1 MNAENM
7 TNLSVAGSQY
17 GRDAA
22 PTPGGQGW
30 FSPLGRLPLTT
41 DRVRATGAVR
51 EHAGFFG
58 HLGRALTEWPLPTDA
73 PSNDLYPWKVRPA
86 LIALD
91 GGKVLV
97 AETGKE
103 PEPLDLAGIFGL
115 HREAL
120 LSYTS
125 LDRHQHPSLIF
136 AGSRVLAS
144 APEQVGEHSAEPQKE
159 QPVLVLLADFDRYLS
174 LGDAPLNLQGFENQE
189 QTLAEVIAARSGGSW
204 VSVRDYAAFA
214 YEGQGAAFAWGEVLA
229 AAASLSAW
237 HASSGFDGRTG
248 APTYATRGGWVRVTD
263 EGRELF
269 PRTDP
274 AVITAVT
281 ADCEGESKILLGQAR
296 AWGKGRFSTFAG
308 FVEGGEALETAVLRE
323 VYEECGG
330 RVISLRYLGSQP
342 WPFPR
347 SLMCGYLAEI
357 SNPNQVEADGAE
369 IEEIRWFSRAE
380 LLEAHRSGA
389 VQLPGPSSISRH
401 LIEFWLGQP
410 LGHSQTPAER

>member
-7 TNLSVAGSQY
+7 TNLSASSSQDDT
-17 GRDAA
+17 DAA
-22 PTPGGQGW
+22 PGAGGQGR

-41 DRVRATGAVR
+41 DRVRTSGAVR
-51 EHAGFFG
+51 EHPGFFA
-58 HLGRALTEWPLPTDA
+58 HLGQALTGRQDTTDRT
-73 PSNDLYPWKVRPA
+73 PSDLYPWLLSPA
-86 LIALD
+86 LLAVD
-91 GGKVLV
+91 RGKVLV
-97 AETGKE
+97 HTTDQGL
-103 PEPLDLAGIFGL
+103 EPLDLAQVFNL
-115 HREAL
+115 HAEAVL
-120 LSYTS
+120 DYTAR
-125 LDRHQHPSLIF
+125 DRHQHPTLIF
-136 AGSRVLAS
+136 AGSRVAAS
-144 APEQVGEHSAEPQKE
+144 APTQKGETTE
-159 QPVLVLLADFDRYLS
+159 QPVVVILADFDRFLD
-174 LGDAPLNLQGFENQE
+174 LGESPLNLQGFENQE
-189 QTLAEVIAARSGGSW
+189 QTLAEVVASRSGGEW
-204 VSVRDYAAFA
+204 VNIRDYAAYA

-237 HASSGFDGRTG
+237 HASSGFDARTG
-248 APTYATRGGWVRVTD
+248 TPTFATRGGWVRVTE

-281 ADCEGESKILLGQAR
+281 AETGGESKILLGQAR

-330 RVISLRYLGSQP
+330 LVTSLKYLGSQP

-357 SNPNQVEADGAE
+357 SNPDQVEADGAE
-369 IEEIRWFSRAE
+369 IEEIRWFSRPE
-380 LLEAHRSGA
+380 LLDAHRSGA
-389 VQLPGPSSISRH
+389 VQLPGPSSISRR

-410 LGHSQTPAER
+410 LGPAGRVD

>member
-7 TNLSVAGSQY
+7 TNLSASSSQD
-17 GRDAA
+17 GTDAA
-22 PTPGGQGW
+22 PGVGGQGW

-41 DRVRATGAVR
+41 DRVRTSGAVR
-51 EHAGFFG
+51 ERPGFFAYVG
-58 HLGRALTEWPLPTDA
+58 KALTDRQDTKDRTL
-73 PSNDLYPWKVRPA
+73 SDLYPWLLSPA
-86 LIALD
+86 LLAVD
-91 GGKVLV
+91 RGKVLV
-97 AETGKE
+97 HKTDQGL
-103 PEPLDLAGIFGL
+103 EPLDLAQVFNL
-115 HREAL
+115 HTEAVL
-120 LSYTS
+120 DYTS
-125 LDRHQHPSLIF
+125 RDRHQHPTLIF
-136 AGSRVLAS
+136 AGSRVAAS
-144 APEQVGEHSAEPQKE
+144 APGQKGETTE
-159 QPVLVLLADFDRYLS
+159 QPVLVILADFDRFLD
-174 LGDAPLNLQGFENQE
+174 LGESPLNLQGFENQE
-189 QTLAEVIAARSGGSW
+189 QTLAEVVAARSGGEW
-204 VSVRDYAAFA
+204 VNIRDYAAYS
-214 YEGQGAAFAWGEVLA
+214 YEGQGAAFDWGEVLA

-237 HASSGFDGRTG
+237 HASSGFDARTG
-248 APTYATRGGWVRVTD
+248 APTFATRGGWVRVTE

-281 ADCEGESKILLGQAR
+281 AEFGGESKILLGQAR

-330 RVISLRYLGSQP
+330 LVTSLKYLGSQP

-357 SNPNQVEADGAE
+357 SNPDQVEADGAE
-369 IEEIRWFSRAE
+369 IEEIRWFSRVE

-389 VQLPGPSSISRH
+389 VQLPGPSSISRR

-410 LGHSQTPAER
+410 LGPAGRVD

>member
-7 TNLSVAGSQY
+7 TNLSASSSQDDT
-17 GRDAA
+17 DAA
-22 PTPGGQGW
+22 PGTSGRGW

-41 DRVRATGAVR
+41 DRVRTSGSVR
-51 EHAGFFG
+51 ERPGFFA
-58 HLGRALTEWPLPTDA
+58 HLGQALTGRQDTTDRT
-73 PSNDLYPWKVRPA
+73 PSDLYPWFLSPA
-86 LIALD
+86 LLAVD
-91 GGKVLV
+91 RGKVLV
-97 AETGKE
+97 HKTDQGL
-103 PEPLDLAGIFGL
+103 EPLDLAQVFNL
-115 HREAL
+115 QAEAVL
-120 LSYTS
+120 DYTS
-125 LDRHQHPSLIF
+125 RDRHQHPTLIF
-136 AGSRVLAS
+136 AGSRVAAS
-144 APEQVGEHSAEPQKE
+144 APGQKGETTE
-159 QPVLVLLADFDRYLS
+159 QPVLVILADFDRFLD
-174 LGDAPLNLQGFENQE
+174 LGESPLNLQGFENQE
-189 QTLAEVIAARSGGSW
+189 QTLAEVVAARSGGEW
-204 VSVRDYAAFA
+204 VNIRDYAAYA

-237 HASSGFDGRTG
+237 HASSGYDARTG
-248 APTYATRGGWVRVTD
+248 APTFATRGGWVRVTE

-281 ADCEGESKILLGQAR
+281 AEFGGESKILLGQAR

-330 RVISLRYLGSQP
+330 LVVSLKYLGSQP

-357 SNPNQVEADGAE
+357 SNPDQVEADGAE
-369 IEEIRWFSRAE
+369 IEEIRWFSRLE
-380 LLEAHRSGA
+380 LLDAHRSGA
-389 VQLPGPSSISRH
+389 VQLPGPSSISRR

-410 LGHSQTPAER
+410 LGPTGRVD

>member
-7 TNLSVAGSQY
+7 TNLSASSSQDDT
-17 GRDAA
+17 DAA
-22 PTPGGQGW
+22 PGTSGRGW

-41 DRVRATGAVR
+41 DRVRTSGAVR
-51 EHAGFFG
+51 ERPGFFA
-58 HLGRALTEWPLPTDA
+58 HLGQALTGRQDTTDRT
-73 PSNDLYPWKVRPA
+73 PSDLYPWFLSPA
-86 LIALD
+86 LLAVD
-91 GGKVLV
+91 RGKVLV
-97 AETGKE
+97 HKTNQGL
-103 PEPLDLAGIFGL
+103 EPLDLAQVFNL
-115 HREAL
+115 HAEAVL
-120 LSYTS
+120 DYTS
-125 LDRHQHPSLIF
+125 RDRHQHPPLIF
-136 AGSRVLAS
+136 AGSRVAAS
-144 APEQVGEHSAEPQKE
+144 APGQKGETTE
-159 QPVLVLLADFDRYLS
+159 QPVLVILADFDRFLD
-174 LGDAPLNLQGFENQE
+174 LGESPLNLQGFENQE
-189 QTLAEVIAARSGGSW
+189 QTLAEVVAARSGGEW
-204 VSVRDYAAFA
+204 VNIRDYAAYA

-237 HASSGFDGRTG
+237 HASSGFDARTG
-248 APTYATRGGWVRVTD
+248 APTFATRGGWVRVTE

-281 ADCEGESKILLGQAR
+281 AEFGGESKILLGQAR

-330 RVISLRYLGSQP
+330 LVVSLKYLGSQP

-357 SNPNQVEADGAE
+357 SNPDQVEADGAE
-369 IEEIRWFSRAE
+369 IEEIRWFSRLE
-380 LLEAHRSGA
+380 LLDAHRSGA
-389 VQLPGPSSISRH
+389 VQLPGPSSISRR

-410 LGHSQTPAER
+410 LGPAGRVD